1 MINERRSCGR
11 TTDNPAVRRLCG
23 APLAGHPV
31 PERTLH
37 SSEVDDLMKMR
48 RSLLI
53 PALGAAFLLAGLA
66 QGQTVGTD
74 ETPAPEEPTTVEVE
88 YAPEDGAVYDITERT
103 TRISTVGDA
112 DPVTDVRERASELVI
127 AESEGEDEDED
138 GYMNRMTIVSESL
151 SRNGN
156 AIPSPLFPALAGL
169 ELVYEVASD
178 GSLTAITGHEGLTAA
193 IASIFPD
200 KLAGTLDALLNHDAL
215 RQQDARRYSE
225 VHGPYI
231 GASVTLVEN
240 EASAASQMLPSGGS
254 MPVYTLTTITQD
266 EEEGTLTVKRVHS
279 SDAEALAEGVDTV
292 TEDDL
297 LDLSED
303 LEEDLPT
310 AHASAAVSG
319 MEETTVETSGAL
331 VTSRTVEMRYEHTPR
346 QPPGTDTFTN
356 SLDVTE
362 VYTAVKR
369 PPPDPVPEET
379 SMPEET
385 PAP

>member
-1 MINERRSCGR
+1 MIDEGRSCGR
-11 TTDNPAVRRLCG
+11 TTGNPAARRLCG
-23 APLAGHPV
+23 APPAGHPV
-31 PERTLH
+31 PGRILH

-53 PALGAAFLLAGLA
+53 PALAAVFSLAGLA
-66 QGQTVGTD
+66 QGQAPATD
-74 ETPAPEEPTTVEVE
+74 ETPPAEEASPVEVE

-103 TRISTVGDA
+103 TRISTVGGA
-112 DPVTDVRERASELVI
+112 DPVTDVRERVSELVI
-127 AESEGEDEDED
+127 AMGED
-138 GYMNRMTIVSESL
+138 GYMNRVTIASESL

-215 RQQDARRYSE
+215 RQQDAGRYGE

-240 EASAASQMLPSGGS
+240 EASVALQVLPSGGS

-266 EEEGTLTVKRVHS
+266 DEGTLTVQRVHS
-279 SDAEALAEGVDTV
+279 SDAEVLAEGVEKV

-297 LDLSED
+297 LALSGD
-303 LEEDLPT
+303 LEVDLPT
-310 AHASAAVSG
+310 AHASAAVGG
-319 MEETTVETSGAL
+319 MEETTVEASGAL
-331 VTSRTVEMRYEHTPR
+331 VTSRIVQMRYEHTPR
-346 QPPGTDTFTN
+346 QPPGSDPFTN
-356 SLDVTE
+356 TLDVNE

-369 PPPDPVPEET
+369 PPPDP
-379 SMPEET
+379 MPEET
-385 PAP
+385 PAQP

>member
-1 MINERRSCGR
+1 
-11 TTDNPAVRRLCG
+11 
-23 APLAGHPV
+23 
-31 PERTLH
+31 
-37 SSEVDDLMKMR
+37 MKMR

-53 PALGAAFLLAGLA
+53 PALAATFSLAGLA
-66 QGQTVGTD
+66 QD
-74 ETPAPEEPTTVEVE
+74 ETPATDATPSAEEPTSVEVE
-88 YAPEDGAVYDITERT
+88 YAPEDGAVYDITDRT
-103 TRISTVGDA
+103 TRVSTVGDA
-112 DPVTDVRERASELVI
+112 DAVTDVRERVSELVI
-127 AESEGEDEDED
+127 AEDEDEDED
-138 GYMNRMTIVSESL
+138 GYMNRMTIASESL

-156 AIPSPLFPALAGL
+156 AIPSPLFPALAEL
-169 ELVYEVASD
+169 QLVYEVASD

-231 GASVTLVEN
+231 AASVTLVEN

-266 EEEGTLTVKRVHS
+266 EDEGTLTVKRMHS
-279 SDAEALAEGVDTV
+279 SDAEALADGVATV

-297 LDLSED
+297 LALSGD
-303 LEEDLPT
+303 LEEDLPA
-310 AHASAAVSG
+310 AHASAAVTG
-319 MEETTVETSGAL
+319 MEETTVEASGAL
-331 VTSRTVEMRYEHTPR
+331 VTSRTVQMQYEHTPR

-356 SLDVTE
+356 TLDVTE

-369 PPPDPVPEET
+369 PPPDPMPEET

-385 PAP
+385 PTAQP